1 MFYDAKTNQHGLR
14 HDPFKALIVP
24 RPIGWISTLSV
35 DGVLNLAPYSFFNG
49 VSTDPHIVMF
59 ASAGRKDS
67 LVNAEATGEFVC
79 NFASWDQR
87 DQMNTSS
94 ATVGPEVDEFA
105 LAGLTT
111 TPSQTVKPPRVAGA
125 PAHLECV
132 YLQTVPM
139 VARDGRHVYDVV
151 FGEVTGIHIDDK
163 FIIDGMLDTAAMRP
177 IARLGYHDY
186 AVVDEVFAL
195 KRPK

>member
-24 RPIGWISTLSV
+24 RPIGWISTLSA

-49 VSTDPHIVMF
+49 VSTDPHILMF

-67 LVNAEATGEFVC
+67 LVNVEATGEFVC
-79 NFASWDQR
+79 NLASWDQR
-87 DQMNTSS
+87 DQMNISS
-94 ATVGPEVDEFA
+94 ATVAREVDEFS
-105 LAGLTT
+105 LAGLATL
-111 TPSQTVKPPRVAGA
+111 PSQNVKPPRVAGA

-151 FGEVTGIHIDDK
+151 FGEVTCIHIDDD
-163 FIIDGMLDTAAMRP
+163 FIVDGILNTAAMKP

-186 AVVDEVFAL
+186 AVVDEVFSL
-195 KRPK
+195 KRPG